1 MVIIPFM
8 ISCNQKKIENLE
20 SRNDSLVQQA
30 NMKDSSINEFLA
42 SLNSIQRN
50 LDSIKAT
57 EMIISEK
64 TEGKTELKKATKDQ
78 INEDIN
84 KIYQLLLENKQKV
97 ASLKNRLGSSNMKIS
112 ELEVMVENLT
122 QAIADNDAEIED
134 LRVKLENMNVRIVK
148 LSGEVEDLTEE
159 NLEKSAMIQQQTQ
172 EIEQK
177 TEKLN
182 EAYYVIGSKRELLD
196 NNVITREGG
205 FIGIGANKV
214 LKPDFNEQMF
224 KRIDIRNVSK
234 LAVKGKK
241 AEIVTNHPPGSYEIT
256 GSKDNWTLVINDRAE
271 FWKSSRYLVIIND

>member
-122 QAIADNDAEIED
+122 QAIADKDAEIED

-148 LSGEVEDLTEE
+148 LSGEVEELTEE
-159 NLEKSAMIQQQTQ
+159 NSC
-172 EIEQK
+172 
-177 TEKLN
+177 
-182 EAYYVIGSKRELLD
+182 
-196 NNVITREGG
+196 
-205 FIGIGANKV
+205 
-214 LKPDFNEQMF
+214 
-224 KRIDIRNVSK
+224 
-234 LAVKGKK
+234 
-241 AEIVTNHPPGSYEIT
+241 IVCH
-256 GSKDNWTLVINDRAE
+256 L
-271 FWKSSRYLVIIND
+271 